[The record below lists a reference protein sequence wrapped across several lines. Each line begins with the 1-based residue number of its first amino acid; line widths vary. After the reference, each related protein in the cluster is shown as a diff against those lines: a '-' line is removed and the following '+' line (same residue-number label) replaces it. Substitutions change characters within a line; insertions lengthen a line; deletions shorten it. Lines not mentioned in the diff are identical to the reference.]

1 MPEELKSVL
10 NVVTKVINY
19 IKKNAKNSRIFTD
32 MCEELGSEYLG
43 LLYFTEVRWLSRGR
57 CLVRIFKLRSEIVSF
72 FYISDNL
79 PQEFIEYYYLFE
91 DNDFLA
97 KLAYL
102 ADIFAILNE
111 LNASDIIYMMFLT
124 K

>member
-19 IKKNAKNSRIFTD
+19 IKNNAKNSRIFTD

-91 DNDFLA
+91 DNDFW
-97 KLAYL
+97 
-102 ADIFAILNE
+102 LNW
-111 LNASDIIYMMFLT
+111 LI
-124 K
+124 